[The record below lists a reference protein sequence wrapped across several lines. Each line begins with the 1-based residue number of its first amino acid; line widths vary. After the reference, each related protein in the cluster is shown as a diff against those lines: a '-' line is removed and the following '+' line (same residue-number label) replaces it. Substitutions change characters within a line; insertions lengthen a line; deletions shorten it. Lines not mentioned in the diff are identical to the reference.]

1 KVVLNYKIGSGSYKG
16 GNMQIN
22 GDIKYSYLFADLA
35 DNSSIEFYFTYKKS
49 GIEIREPALGS
60 YKINELNIVG
70 NEVGGLPT
78 TIRLYQNYP
87 NPFNSSTTIRYE
99 LIDFGQVQLNLINIL
114 GQKISTIVDQVQ
126 SPGLHQYKLNT
137 EDYSLSSG
145 VYLYSLSVGNSVVT
159 KKMLLIK

>member
-1 KVVLNYKIGSGSYKG
+1 
-16 GNMQIN
+16 
-22 GDIKYSYLFADLA
+22 
-35 DNSSIEFYFTYKKS
+35 
-49 GIEIREPALGS
+49 
-60 YKINELNIVG
+60 
-70 NEVGGLPT
+70 
-78 TIRLYQNYP
+78 YP